1 MLSNLKT
8 TVYNKQAFEIIKEC
22 TNFWL
27 HGFKREINSDWFIDE
42 SLDISFPFD
51 EYTFENFPDLNYYWT
66 CKFKFVI
73 FVREDSTGYINV
85 EYDEIED
92 EIFYNLSEMKSQL
105 ESIIGKMRQINN
117 KFILEQQMCQIF
129 NPNTKLGKELIKTRD
144 AQNKE
149 NERQGFN

>member
-1 MLSNLKT
+1 M
-8 TVYNKQAFEIIKEC
+8 YNKQAFEIIKEC

-51 EYTFENFPDLNYYWT
+51 EYKFENFPDLNYYWT

-85 EYDEIED
+85 EHDEIED
-92 EIFYNLSEMKSQL
+92 EIFYDLSEMKSQL
-105 ESIIGKMRQINN
+105 ESIIAKIST
-117 KFILEQQMCQIF
+117 IES
-129 NPNTKLGKELIKTRD
+129 KTRFNFRLTCGSKLRKEI
-144 AQNKE
+144 NKMLE
-149 NERQGFN
+149 ALKCNVKNK